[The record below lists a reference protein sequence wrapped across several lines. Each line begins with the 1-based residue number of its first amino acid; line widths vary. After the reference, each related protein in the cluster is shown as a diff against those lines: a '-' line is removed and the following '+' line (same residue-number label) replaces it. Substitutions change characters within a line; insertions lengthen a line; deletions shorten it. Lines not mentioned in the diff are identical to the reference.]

1 MKKAIFLDRDGII
14 NHVKL
19 VEGKPYPPSDL
30 SEFIIMSNIK
40 EFLELSHKNNYL
52 NIIITNQPDVSRG
65 KITAS
70 AVEEINSFI
79 KANLKIDDIYT
90 CFHDDKDFCEC
101 RKPKPGNIIK
111 AALNYQ
117 IDLSNSYMIGD
128 RWRDIESGKNAGC
141 KTIYVDYNY
150 RETKPTA
157 YDFKVNSVKELKG
170 IVFQ

>member
-14 NHVKL
+14 NHVKIIN
-19 VEGKPYPPSDL
+19 GKPHPPSNL
-30 SEFIIMSNIK
+30 SEFLIMPNIQ
-40 EFLELSHKNNYL
+40 EFLELTHKNNYL

-65 KITAS
+65 KISAS
-70 AVEEINSFI
+70 AVEEINTHI
-79 KANLKIDDIYT
+79 KKKLKVDDIYT

-111 AALNYQ
+111 ASMNYQ

-128 RWRDIESGKNAGC
+128 RWRDIESGQKAGC

-150 RETKPTA
+150 DEAKPTT
-157 YDFKVNSVKELKG
+157 YDFKVNSVKELKR

>member
-14 NHVKL
+14 NRVKL
-19 VEGKPYPPSDL
+19 LEGKPYPPSDL

-65 KITAS
+65 KIAAS

-79 KANLKIDDIYT
+79 RAKLKIDDIYT
-90 CFHDDKDFCEC
+90 CFHDDKDFCAC

-128 RWRDIESGKNAGC
+128 RWRDIESGENAGC

-150 RETKPTA
+150 KETKPTT